1 MTGQL
6 TDRGPAV
13 FAVTLV
19 LIVSATCFMIL
30 RLISKWG
37 VTRKATADD
46 YCTIMGW
53 VFAVAL
59 SVSIMIGTSVGL
71 GAPDSEIK
79 PEWVTP
85 LKRSV
90 YAFTVFYNPAIMA
103 TKTTILILYWRIAEV
118 PRFFRYASLVTMAI
132 VLIAGV
138 VLTFLSIF
146 QCRPVDAAFSMV
158 AGTCIDIVRLHLS
171 STPIGVLTNLTILL
185 LPLPILT
192 SLRMEFRQKL
202 ILVATFIVGGFITI
216 VNVVRIVYL
225 QEALKEE
232 LLIDLWG
239 SITATS
245 LLRRLGYVLGYQ

>member
-1 MTGQL
+1 
-6 TDRGPAV
+6 
-13 FAVTLV
+13 
-19 LIVSATCFMIL
+19 
-30 RLISKWG
+30 
-37 VTRKATADD
+37 
-46 YCTIMGW
+46 
-53 VFAVAL
+53 
-59 SVSIMIGTSVGL
+59 VSIMIGTSVGL
-71 GAPDSEIK
+71 GAPDSGEPPRVGHYTFQDPIEPVEIK